1 MDTSEISSAE
11 KRSSGLARRRVTLLN
26 VILIIALLYF
36 AKDVLLPLVLA
47 ILFSFLLAP
56 LAYRLER
63 FGTGRIFSVVT
74 VSLIASMAIGGVGYL
89 VSTQF
94 LELADELP
102 KYRLNIEK
110 KLDAFERAP
119 DSRIA
124 RARDTFESLSRRLSE
139 KSKER
144 VPLRDAENLESDTAI
159 PVRVV
164 DDASISFTTVSYF
177 ATPLL
182 APIGT
187 GAIVFVLVVF
197 MLIEREDLKDR
208 CLHLFGKN
216 RLHIT
221 VKALDDAGQRVSR
234 YLLAQLTVNVTYGIP
249 IGIGLYLIGIPNAL
263 LWGFL
268 AIVLRFIPYIG
279 PWLAAAFPV
288 VLSLAATPGW
298 IAPVLTIA
306 LFIVMELV
314 SNNVVEPWLYGAS
327 TGLSPMAVI
336 VSAVFWTW
344 LWGPPGLLIA
354 TPLTVCVA
362 VMGRY
367 IPSLEFLD
375 VLLGNRP
382 PIAVSDRFYQR
393 LLILNEEDALEVLED
408 SLEERALTDTF
419 DEVVLPA
426 LVRLDH
432 DLTQGAID
440 AALEREIGQMIRRL
454 IDEIA
459 PKKEESHSGEH
470 LMILPAAYSSD
481 ETAGHL
487 LAGLFRDRVCQ
498 IQVLSAQLLASE
510 LVSRTIEGSP
520 DCIFICVTGSRSVL
534 PAAHLARRIRAGLPR
549 VKIVVGLWCEDESGR
564 RRKRFAQSNVQICN
578 SLADATRAL
587 VQFTLPSEAN
597 FAAAT
602 SEKSKMP

>member
-1 MDTSEISSAE
+1 M
-11 KRSSGLARRRVTLLN
+11 TLLN
-26 VILIIALLYF
+26 AILIIALLYF
-36 AKDVLLPLVLA
+36 ARDVLLPLVLA

-74 VSLIASMAIGGVGYL
+74 VSLLASLAIGGVGYL
-89 VSTQF
+89 ATTQL

-110 KLDAFERAP
+110 KLDAIERAP

-124 RARDTFESLSRRLSE
+124 RIRDTFESLSKRLSE
-139 KSKER
+139 GSKER

-164 DDASISFTTVSYF
+164 DDASISFTTVSQF

-187 GAIVFVLVVF
+187 GAIVFVFVVF
-197 MLIEREDLKDR
+197 MLIGREDLKDR

-216 RLHIT
+216 RIHIT
-221 VKALDDAGQRVSR
+221 MQALDDAGQRVSR

-249 IGIGLYLIGIPNAL
+249 IGIGLYFIGIPNAL

-288 VLSLAATPGW
+288 FLSLAATPGW

-306 LFIVMELV
+306 LFIVMELI
-314 SNNVVEPWLYGAS
+314 SNNVAEPWLYGAS

-336 VSAVFWTW
+336 VSAIFWTW
-344 LWGPPGLLIA
+344 LWGPAGLLLA
-354 TPLTVCVA
+354 TPLTVCV
-362 VMGRY
+362 VVLGRY

-382 PIAVSDRFYQR
+382 PIADSDRFFQR
-393 LLILNEEDALEVLED
+393 LLILNEEEALDVLED
-408 SLEERALTDTF
+408 SLQERTLTETF

-426 LVRLDH
+426 LVRVDH
-432 DLTQGAID
+432 DASEGAID
-440 AALEREIGQMIRRL
+440 GVQGREIGQMIRRL
-454 IDEIA
+454 IEEIA
-459 PKKEESHSGEH
+459 PEEEGPRSGEH
-470 LMILPAAYSSD
+470 FLILPAARNSD
-481 ETAGHL
+481 ELAGHL
-487 LAGLFRDRVCQ
+487 LARLLRDRDCWVA
-498 IQVLSAQLLASE
+498 VLSAHLLASE
-510 LVSRTIEGSP
+510 LVSQTVEKDP
-520 DCIFICVTGSRSVL
+520 DFVFICVASSRSVL
-534 PAAHLARRIRAGLPR
+534 PATHLARRIRVGLPR
-549 VKIVVGLWCEDESGR
+549 VKIFVGIWCEDESGR
-564 RRKRFAQSNVQICN
+564 RRKRIARSDVQICSN
-578 SLADATRAL
+578 LADATRAL
-587 VQFTLPSEAN
+587 APFAHPREERIDAVSSGKAKLP
-597 FAAAT
+597 
-602 SEKSKMP
+602 